1 MNNAKGQNHRFG
13 TFGDFTDLKSALSA
27 LSVSSAVQTI
37 CPYIGGTAVYKARAL
52 YAMYNPTAL
61 FDDMKICNAI
71 GVYKTGKNNDIGK
84 KLKDIFDAENNY
96 LRGLKPN
103 VANTI
108 IKECD
113 LKLFPNPAINQLNIR
128 YKSSMDSKL
137 QIVNI
142 LGIVVK
148 EIYLPK
154 ESQQV
159 SILLNEI
166 TTGIYSYR
174 QICDKLIL
182 NSGKL
187 VIVN

>member
-1 MNNAKGQNHRFG
+1 
-13 TFGDFTDLKSALSA
+13 
-27 LSVSSAVQTI
+27 
-37 CPYIGGTAVYKARAL
+37 
-52 YAMYNPTAL
+52 
-61 FDDMKICNAI
+61 
-71 GVYKTGKNNDIGK
+71 
-84 KLKDIFDAENNY
+84 
-96 LRGLKPN
+96 
-103 VANTI
+103 
-108 IKECD
+108 
-113 LKLFPNPAINQLNIR
+113 
-128 YKSSMDSKL
+128 MDSKL

>member
-84 KLKDIFDAENNY
+84 N
-96 LRGLKPN
+96 
-103 VANTI
+103 
-108 IKECD
+108 
-113 LKLFPNPAINQLNIR
+113 
-128 YKSSMDSKL
+128 
-137 QIVNI
+137 
-142 LGIVVK
+142 
-148 EIYLPK
+148 
-154 ESQQV
+154 
-159 SILLNEI
+159 
-166 TTGIYSYR
+166 
-174 QICDKLIL
+174 
-182 NSGKL
+182 
-187 VIVN
+187 